1 MYVMPQLFNKR
12 NTKEPGEGDYF
23 YITEFNNPLE
33 VSCREGKVQGQI
45 NTVTKIIFTEEFR
58 RN

>member
-1 MYVMPQLFNKR
+1 MPQLFNER